1 MSLVWA
7 RELEVIVTLSC
18 TRLALRKK
26 RLFSRWT
33 GRWIERF
40 FISIHDRIVICD
52 YVSYGGFLKWGV
64 PNSWMVYNG
73 EFLLNGWFRGTPIL
87 RNLHMGCFNH
97 QLKLLSGVLDDSD
110 MMRSRGWQEV
120 VSVVWAN
127 IKSHS
132 LAELE
137 VFLQLQHPQRV
148 RDMYQ
153 IYIYIY
159 IILYIYIHL

>member
-1 MSLVWA
+1 
-7 RELEVIVTLSC
+7 
-18 TRLALRKK
+18 
-26 RLFSRWT
+26 
-33 GRWIERF
+33 
-40 FISIHDRIVICD
+40 
-52 YVSYGGFLKWGV
+52 
-64 PNSWMVYNG
+64 
-73 EFLLNGWFRGTPIL
+73 
-87 RNLHMGCFNH
+87 MGCFNH

-153 IYIYIY
+153 IYIYT
-159 IILYIYIHL
+159 